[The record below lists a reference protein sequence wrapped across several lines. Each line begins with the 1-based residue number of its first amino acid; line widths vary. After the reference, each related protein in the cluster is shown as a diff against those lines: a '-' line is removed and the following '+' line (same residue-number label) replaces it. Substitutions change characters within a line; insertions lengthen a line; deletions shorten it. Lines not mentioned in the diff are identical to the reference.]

1 MWYIGN
7 TKMCHLGMS
16 FMCPYTEKNYV
27 FTSDGVR
34 VVYVYGFKTSHLM
47 YMKNN
52 QLSYLEN
59 HLYSY
64 SQSKK
69 SELSLKNI
77 AQLL

>member
-1 MWYIGN
+1 
-7 TKMCHLGMS
+7 
-16 FMCPYTEKNYV
+16 
-27 FTSDGVR
+27 
-34 VVYVYGFKTSHLM
+34 M

-59 HLYSY
+59 HVYSY

-77 AQLL
+77 TQLL